1 MTSRFLPII
10 AGLALLSAP
19 AVADDTVAVTNGAPL
34 VADAFSPD
42 FGFDLGDA
50 VAQDEDEEDDEGGNR
65 TEKGDD
71 DDDLGDIL
79 GTAEE
84 SVSEERKA
92 VEEGRI
98 DGQAGV
104 RGKSALET
112 PEDAAER
119 TRRTIKVI
127 QRKNFLK
134 IGRGEGGV
142 HLGFVTND
150 PFINR
155 YLFGGDFTYHVT
167 EVLGL
172 GIDGTFSP
180 DFGQGDW
187 KGITDQL
194 VNNNKVSPDIS
205 KLIWNLNATAQFS
218 PIYGKLAVVGGKII
232 VFDIYGIFGF
242 GVVGTLDDED
252 AIQCDGGATSPCT
265 LTLNQVHP
273 TTTAGGGFRVAFSKR
288 IAARIEGRTLSW
300 VETLN
305 GTSLEMKNYF
315 ILQAGGTYFFNIGG
329 K

>member
-119 TRRTIKVI
+119 GTLCGIALHIVKAAMLQDCRPEVI
-127 QRKNFLK
+127 R
-134 IGRGEGGV
+134 
-142 HLGFVTND
+142 H
-150 PFINR
+150 
-155 YLFGGDFTYHVT
+155 
-167 EVLGL
+167 
-172 GIDGTFSP
+172 
-180 DFGQGDW
+180 
-187 KGITDQL
+187 
-194 VNNNKVSPDIS
+194 
-205 KLIWNLNATAQFS
+205 LNAEECRDPGNFCGQ
-218 PIYGKLAVVGGKII
+218 
-232 VFDIYGIFGF
+232 
-242 GVVGTLDDED
+242 
-252 AIQCDGGATSPCT
+252 
-265 LTLNQVHP
+265 
-273 TTTAGGGFRVAFSKR
+273 
-288 IAARIEGRTLSW
+288 
-300 VETLN
+300 
-305 GTSLEMKNYF
+305 
-315 ILQAGGTYFFNIGG
+315 IGL
-329 K
+329 